1 MKYQHSSF
9 SDQGPYSE
17 NQDSLRVSLTHD
29 DLCIACIA
37 DGVGSENCGQQAA
50 QFATQFFVETLEI
63 NPSSELLKVAN
74 AVNADL
80 LNRPKQGFV
89 TTFTGVVIKGY
100 ELLGIHAGDTRVC
113 LLRANG
119 IKQLTEDHTEYLRL
133 IKAGKLTPEE
143 AVTYPRKHVLESALG
158 TMAEPQL
165 DTFGFELQNG
175 DRVLL
180 MTDGVHNLMS
190 KRELR
195 DISKANQNVHDFV
208 SDVVVRIKE
217 IKPSDNYSLIAIEIT
232 Q

>member
-9 SDQGPYSE
+9 TDQGPYSE
-17 NQDSLRVSLTHD
+17 NQDSLQFSLTHD
-29 DLCIACIA
+29 DLCLACIA

-50 QFATQFFVETLEI
+50 QFATQFFIEALER
-63 NPSSELLKVAN
+63 NPSSELWEVAN

-80 LNRPKQGFV
+80 LSRPEQGFV

-100 ELLGIHAGDTRVC
+100 ELLGIHSGDTRVC
-113 LLRANG
+113 LLRGDG

-143 AVTYPRKHVLESALG
+143 AVAYPRKHVLESALG

-165 DTFGFELQNG
+165 DCFGFELQKG

-180 MTDGVHNLMS
+180 MTDGVHNLVS

-195 DISKANQNVHDFV
+195 DISKANQNVQDFV
-208 SDVVVRIKE
+208 SNVVERIKE
-217 IKPSDNYSLIAIEIT
+217 KTPSDNYSLIIIEVT

>member
-9 SDQGPYSE
+9 SDQGPYNE
-17 NQDSLRVSLTHD
+17 NQDSLQISLTHD

-37 DGVGSENCGQQAA
+37 DGVGSEDCGQQAA
-50 QFATQFFVETLEI
+50 QFATQFFVAALES
-63 NPSSELLKVAN
+63 NPSSKLLEVAN

-80 LNRPKQGFV
+80 LNRAKQGFV
-89 TTFTGVVIKGY
+89 TTFTGLVIEGY
-100 ELLGIHAGDTRVC
+100 GLRGIHAGDTRMC
-113 LLRANG
+113 LLRGNG

-133 IKAGKLTPEE
+133 VKAGKLTSDE
-143 AVTYPRKHVLESALG
+143 AATYPRKHVLESALG

-165 DTFGFELQNG
+165 DSFGVELQKG

-180 MTDGVHNLMS
+180 MTDGVHNLIS

-195 DISKANQNVHDFV
+195 DISKESQNVHDFV
-208 SDVVVRIKE
+208 SNVVERIKE
-217 IKPSDNYSLIAIEIT
+217 LKPSDNYSLIAIEIS